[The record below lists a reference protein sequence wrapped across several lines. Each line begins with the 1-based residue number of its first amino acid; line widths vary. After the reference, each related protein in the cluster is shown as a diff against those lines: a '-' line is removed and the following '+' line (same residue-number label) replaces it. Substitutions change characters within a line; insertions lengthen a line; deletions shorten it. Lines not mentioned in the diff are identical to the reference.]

1 MNAVVLSLWV
11 LSAAPSVT
19 TEKDIVYATAG
30 GEKLMLDIARPSKPG
45 PHPVLVGFHGGAW
58 KYGSRKDLSRPV
70 GTLLDFGATGPRSL
84 IETIA
89 ESGYVVVSVG
99 YRLAPAHKW
108 PAPLEDAKTAIR
120 FLRANATK
128 YDIDPEQVGA
138 FGFSAGGH
146 IVSLLG
152 TVGKDAGFEGTLY
165 PEQSSA
171 VKCVVDY
178 FGPTDMTLYTEAVGI
193 EKAYMVP
200 FLGAKFADKPDLYKQ
215 ASPINYVSKD
225 ASPFLIVHGTAD
237 LIVPIIHSE
246 RFLDKLNDAKVPAR
260 MISVKGKGH
269 GWEGQPAID
278 CRNESIKFFDG
289 YLKGKK

>member
-1 MNAVVLSLWV
+1 MNAVILSLFV

-30 GEKLMLDIARPSKPG
+30 GEKLMMDIARPSKPG
-45 PHPVLVGFHGGAW
+45 PYPVLVGFHGGAW
-58 KYGSRKDLSRPV
+58 KYGSRKDLSKPV
-70 GTLLDFGATGPRSL
+70 SVLWDFGATGPRSL
-84 IETIA
+84 IEVIA
-89 ESGYVVVSVG
+89 ESGYVVVSVS
-99 YRLAPAHKW
+99 YRLAPTHKW

-120 FLRANATK
+120 FLRANAAK
-128 YDIDPEQVGA
+128 YDIDPDQVGA

-146 IVSLLG
+146 IAALLG
-152 TVGKDAGFEGTLY
+152 TVEKDAGLEGTLY
-165 PEQSSA
+165 PEQSSK
-171 VKCVVDY
+171 VKCVVDW
-178 FGPTDMTLYTEAVGI
+178 FGPTDMTLYAESIGL

-215 ASPINYVSKD
+215 ASPICHVCKD
-225 ASPFLIVHGTAD
+225 NAPFLIIHGTAD
-237 LIVPIIHSE
+237 VIVPIIHSE
-246 RFLDKLNDAKVPAR
+246 RFLDKLTEAKVPAR

-289 YLKGKK
+289 HLKGKK